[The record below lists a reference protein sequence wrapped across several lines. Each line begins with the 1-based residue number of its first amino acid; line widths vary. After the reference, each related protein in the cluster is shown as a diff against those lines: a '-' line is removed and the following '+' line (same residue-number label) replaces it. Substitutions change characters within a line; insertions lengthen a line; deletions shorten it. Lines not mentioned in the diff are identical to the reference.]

1 MSWFKKARRPITT
14 PGEPSRVPEGLWVK
28 CPSCSQVLYEKD
40 LAKNLRVCGSCSHHF
55 RMSAS
60 QRLAALLDDAT
71 WAEFDR
77 NLESTDPLRF
87 GDKKPYQE
95 RLAAGAAA
103 TGLKDAAIS
112 AVGRI
117 EGIEVA
123 VVSMEY
129 GFIGGSMGVVVGE
142 IITRAA
148 ERALE
153 RRIPLIVVCCSGG
166 ARMMEGVLSLMQMAK
181 ISAALA
187 LLDRARLP
195 YIAVLTDPT
204 TGGVTASF
212 AMLGDLHIAEP
223 RALIGF
229 AGPRVIEQTIRQR
242 LPSGFQR
249 SEFLL
254 QHGMLDMVVDRR
266 KLRAALA
273 RAIRFMA
280 ESPAAAVAERAPLE
294 AQSVR

>member
-1 MSWFKKARRPITT
+1 MRLVLPPFPDERGRAPGRAARRGRWT
-14 PGEPSRVPEGLWVK
+14 E
-28 CPSCSQVLYEKD
+28 Y
-40 LAKNLRVCGSCSHHF
+40 
-55 RMSAS
+55 
-60 QRLAALLDDAT
+60 
-71 WAEFDR
+71 DR

-87 GDKKPYQE
+87 GDKKPYRD

-103 TGLKDAAIS
+103 TGLRDAAIS
-112 AVGRI
+112 ATGRI
-117 EGIEVA
+117 DGIEVA

-142 IITRAA
+142 IITRAV

-187 LLDRARLP
+187 RLDRARLP

-204 TGGVTASF
+204 TGGVTASY

-223 RALIGF
+223 GALIGF

-242 LPSGFQR
+242 LPAGFQR

-254 QHGMLDMVVDRR
+254 EHGMLDMVVDRR
-266 KLRAALA
+266 KLRDTLA
-273 RAIRFMA
+273 RSIRFMTASQAEPVA
-280 ESPAAAVAERAPLE
+280 ESAPLQAE
-294 AQSVR
+294 PAG

>member
-1 MSWFKKARRPITT
+1 MSWFKKARRPIAT
-14 PGEPSRVPEGLWVK
+14 PAEPSRVPEGLWVK
-28 CPSCSQVLYEKD
+28 CPGCNRILYEKD
-40 LAKNLRVCGSCSHHF
+40 LEKNLRVCGSCSHHF
-55 RMSAS
+55 RMSAAE
-60 QRLAALLDDAT
+60 RLAALLDEGGWT
-71 WAEFDR
+71 EHDR

-87 GDKKPYQE
+87 GDKKPYRD

-103 TGLKDAAIS
+103 TGLRDAALS
-112 AVGRI
+112 ATGRI
-117 EGIEVA
+117 DGIEVA

-129 GFIGGSMGVVVGE
+129 GFIGGSMGIVVGE
-142 IITRAA
+142 IITRAV

-187 LLDRARLP
+187 RLDRAGLP

-204 TGGVTASF
+204 TGGVTASY

-223 RALIGF
+223 GALIGF

-242 LPSGFQR
+242 LPAGFQR

-254 QHGMLDMVVDRR
+254 EHGMLDMVVDRR
-266 KLRAALA
+266 KLRETLA
-273 RAIRFMA
+273 RSIRFMTASQPEQAA
-280 ESPAAAVAERAPLE
+280 EPALLQGGQAG
-294 AQSVR
+294 